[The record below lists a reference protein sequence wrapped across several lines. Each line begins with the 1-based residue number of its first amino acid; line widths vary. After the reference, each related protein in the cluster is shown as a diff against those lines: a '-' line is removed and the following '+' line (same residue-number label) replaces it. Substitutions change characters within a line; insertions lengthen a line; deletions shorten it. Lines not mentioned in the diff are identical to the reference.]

1 MDMEDSE
8 APRAT
13 SRNGAAIDGKRKWSG
28 SSEEDIKHGE
38 KKLANTKCSFF
49 NLIFPLDFPSFVS
62 NAISYDANVHKLFA

>member
-28 SSEEDIKHGE
+28 SSKEDMNTE
-38 KKLANTKCSFF
+38 KNNLQTKNALFL
-49 NLIFPLDFPSFVS
+49 NLIFPLDLPSIVW
-62 NAISYDANVHKLFA
+62 NAILYDANCT